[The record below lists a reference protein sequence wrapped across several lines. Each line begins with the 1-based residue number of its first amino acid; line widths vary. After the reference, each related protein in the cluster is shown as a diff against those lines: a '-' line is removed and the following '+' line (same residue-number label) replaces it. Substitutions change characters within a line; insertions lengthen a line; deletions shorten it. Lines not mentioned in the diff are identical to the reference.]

1 VAKVAMGN
9 YDHQRWLPLLNG
21 GGFNYIGRLMKTILP
36 IVVFSVA
43 WTLMAVAGPAKVS
56 EVLMAD
62 RCCPT

>member
-1 VAKVAMGN
+1 
-9 YDHQRWLPLLNG
+9 
-21 GGFNYIGRLMKTILP
+21 
-36 IVVFSVA
+36 VFSVA